1 VRVSLQ
7 PQLSSASTAL
17 RELTARITDLAER
30 AAGTRNEDVA
40 TALYEVERSLRMATR
55 RLDRLV
61 ADRR

>member
-1 VRVSLQ
+1 MSLQ